1 MTRYFEIT
9 ERDCAARIGRLMLD
23 QRIAT
28 PAVISSVLLRQN
40 RGSIIDSGC
49 VWDDRAIAHAHAH
62 TRDHDRDRPH
72 PAHGKLLI
80 LPHRSLP
87 LHAYTAPES
96 TDRRVSPPHLPQFHN
111 NHHEGALG
119 EVIHPA
125 QTDVPDRRDLYVIG
139 AAAMLEGRA
148 RLLVDTV
155 LKLKRNTQPD
165 TAIYAPG
172 IATPENLSLL
182 VYLGIDLVDDTA
194 AILKGYQG
202 LYLTREGEKSIDR
215 LREFPCA
222 CAVCTKAGTP
232 EELRRLQG
240 HTRFRLLA
248 EHNTTKLG
256 EEMRVVRECIRD
268 GRLREYVE
276 KQCRSRPY
284 LTAVL
289 RLLDCEHTYLEER
302 TPVVRKGTLIA
313 NTAESQNRVEVT
325 RFAERV
331 ISRFTPPD
339 VDTLVILPCSAR
351 KPYSL
356 SKSHAGFID
365 ALRRYRSQ
373 IHEVVLTSP
382 LGVVPRELERTYPA
396 ANYDIAVTGEWSMDE
411 TAWVAACLGR
421 YLREHPYRTVIA
433 HLSGGFADV
442 CKIVERDL
450 GIEIAYSVS
459 ATGNPTS
466 AESLDC
472 LRESVAAA
480 IDVSSER
487 STSSESSEPR
497 RRKRKPGLAMAR
509 AIADYQF
516 GRGVGAELIPES
528 AQMRS
533 GRSRRSSRS
542 GVGFRIFADR
552 NGKEIAS
559 STRYGTL
566 ALTLE
571 GAARIPPRI
580 YRVSIDD
587 FIPKS
592 SVLAPGVIAADPQI
606 RPMDEVIVE
615 GNLAFGVGQAIMSGP
630 EMVGSERGVAVDL
643 RAVRKLSR

>member
-49 VWDDRAIAHAHAH
+49 VWDDRAIAHAH

-87 LHAYTAPES
+87 LHAYTAPEP
-96 TDRRVSPPHLPQFHN
+96 TDRRVSPPQLPQFHN

-139 AAAMLEGRA
+139 AAAMLEDRA

-202 LYLTREGEKSIDR
+202 VYLTREGEKSIDR

-222 CAVCTKAGTP
+222 CAVCTKSGTP
-232 EELRRLQG
+232 EELRRLEG

-302 TPVVRKGTLIA
+302 TPMVRKGTLIA

-339 VDTLVILPCSAR
+339 ADTLVILPCSAR

-365 ALRRYRSQ
+365 ALRGYRSQ

-396 ANYDIAVTGEWSMDE
+396 AHYDIAVTGEWSMDE

-421 YLREHPYRTVIA
+421 YLRRHPYRTVIA

-450 GIEIAYSVS
+450 GIEIVYSVS
-459 ATGNPTS
+459 ATGDPTS

-516 GRGVGAELIPES
+516 GRGVGAELITES

-643 RAVRKLSR
+643 RAVRKLSH